1 MKTSLIIVGCFVVG
15 MLLPDLLPDASALL
29 HQSTVASEYVLYA
42 LLFLVGIG
50 IGSDPELPNIIRSFS
65 PRVLVVPAATIV
77 GTIAFSALT
86 IFLLPHRTL
95 ADCLAIGSGMGYYS
109 LSSVLI
115 TQLRTPDAGIAIAA
129 ELGTIALIA
138 NIVRELITLL
148 ASPALARLFGPLA
161 PICAGGATTA
171 DTTFPIITQTVGS
184 QYAFVAI
191 IHGIIVDASVPFL
204 VSLFCAV

>member
-15 MLLPDLLPDASALL
+15 MLLPGLLPDASALL

-115 TQLRTPDAGIAIAA
+115 TQLRTPDAGITIAA

-184 QYAFVAI
+184 RYAFIDI

>member
-15 MLLPDLLPDASALL
+15 MLLPGLLPDASALL

-184 QYAFVAI
+184 RYAFVAI
-191 IHGIIVDASVPFL
+191 IHGIIVDATVPFL
-204 VSLFCAV
+204 VSLFGVA

>member
-15 MLLPDLLPDASALL
+15 MLLPGLLPDASALL

-42 LLFLVGIG
+42 LLFLGGIG

-115 TQLRTPDAGIAIAA
+115 TQLRTPDAGITIAA

-184 QYAFVAI
+184 RYAFVAI

>member
-15 MLLPDLLPDASALL
+15 MLLPGLLPDASALL
-29 HQSTVASEYVLYA
+29 YQSTVASEYVLYA

-171 DTTFPIITQTVGS
+171 DTTFPIVTQTVGS
-184 QYAFVAI
+184 RYAFVAI

>member
-15 MLLPDLLPDASALL
+15 MLLPGLLPDASALL

-171 DTTFPIITQTVGS
+171 DTTFPIVTQTVGS
-184 QYAFVAI
+184 RYAFVAI

>member
-15 MLLPDLLPDASALL
+15 MLLPGLLPDASALL
-29 HQSTVASEYVLYA
+29 HQSTIASEYVLYA

-65 PRVLVVPAATIV
+65 PRVLVVPAATII

-115 TQLRTPDAGIAIAA
+115 TQLRTPDAGIVIAA

-184 QYAFVAI
+184 RYAFVAI
-191 IHGIIVDASVPFL
+191 LHGIIVDASVPFL
-204 VSLFCAV
+204 VSLFCSV

>member
-15 MLLPDLLPDASALL
+15 MLLPGLLPDASALL

-65 PRVLVVPAATIV
+65 PRVLVVPAATII

-184 QYAFVAI
+184 RYAFVAI

>member
-15 MLLPDLLPDASALL
+15 MLLPGLLPDASALL

-115 TQLRTPDAGIAIAA
+115 TQLRTPDAGITIAA

-184 QYAFVAI
+184 RYAFVAI

-204 VSLFCAV
+204 VSLLCAV

>member
-15 MLLPDLLPDASALL
+15 MLLPGLLPDASALL

-115 TQLRTPDAGIAIAA
+115 TQLRTPDAGITIAA

-138 NIVRELITLL
+138 NIVRELITRL

-184 QYAFVAI
+184 RYAFIAI

-204 VSLFCAV
+204 VSLFCSV

>member
-15 MLLPDLLPDASALL
+15 MLLPGLLPDASALL

-115 TQLRTPDAGIAIAA
+115 TQLRTPDAGIVIAA

-171 DTTFPIITQTVGS
+171 DTTFPIVTQTVGS
-184 QYAFVAI
+184 RYAFVAI

>member
-1 MKTSLIIVGCFVVG
+1 MRTSLIIVGCFVVG
-15 MLLPDLLPDASALL
+15 MLLPGLLPDASALL

-77 GTIAFSALT
+77 GTIAFCALT

-115 TQLRTPDAGIAIAA
+115 TQLRTPDAGITIAA

-184 QYAFVAI
+184 RYAFIAI

>member
-15 MLLPDLLPDASALL
+15 MLLPGLLPDASALL

-171 DTTFPIITQTVGS
+171 DTTFPIVTQTVGS
-184 QYAFVAI
+184 RYAFIAI

>member
-15 MLLPDLLPDASALL
+15 MLLPGLLPDASALL

-184 QYAFVAI
+184 RYAFVAI

-204 VSLFCAV
+204 VSLFCAM

>member
-15 MLLPDLLPDASALL
+15 MLLPGLLPDASALL

-171 DTTFPIITQTVGS
+171 DTTFPIVTQTVGS
-184 QYAFVAI
+184 RYAFVAI

-204 VSLFCAV
+204 VSLFCAA

>member
-15 MLLPDLLPDASALL
+15 MLLPGLLPDASALL

-115 TQLRTPDAGIAIAA
+115 TQLRTTDAGITIAA

-138 NIVRELITLL
+138 NIIRELITLL

-184 QYAFVAI
+184 RYAFVAI

-204 VSLFCAV
+204 VSLFCAA

>member
-15 MLLPDLLPDASALL
+15 MLLPGLLPDASALL

-115 TQLRTPDAGIAIAA
+115 TQLRTPDAGITIAA

-138 NIVRELITLL
+138 NIVRELTTLL

-184 QYAFVAI
+184 RYAFVAI

-204 VSLFCAV
+204 VSLFCSV

>member
-15 MLLPDLLPDASALL
+15 MLLPGLLPDASALL

-184 QYAFVAI
+184 RYAFIAI

>member
-15 MLLPDLLPDASALL
+15 MLLPGLLPDASALL

-115 TQLRTPDAGIAIAA
+115 TQLRTPDAGITIAA

-184 QYAFVAI
+184 RYAFVAI
-191 IHGIIVDASVPFL
+191 IQGIIVDASVPFL

>member
-15 MLLPDLLPDASALL
+15 MLLPGLLPDASALL

-109 LSSVLI
+109 LSSVLN

-184 QYAFVAI
+184 RYAFVAI

>member
-1 MKTSLIIVGCFVVG
+1 M
-15 MLLPDLLPDASALL
+15 
-29 HQSTVASEYVLYA
+29 
-42 LLFLVGIG
+42 FLVGIG
-50 IGSDPELPNIIRSFS
+50 IGSDPELPNILRTFS
-65 PRVLVVPAATIV
+65 PRILVVPAATIV
-77 GTIAFSALT
+77 GTLSFSALVAL
-86 IFLLPHRTL
+86 LLPHRAL

-115 TQLRTPDAGIAIAA
+115 TQLRTPEAGIAIAA
-129 ELGTIALIA
+129 QLGTIALIA

-148 ASPALARLFGPLA
+148 ASPMLARFFGPLA

-184 QYAFVAI
+184 RYAFIAI

-204 VSLFCAV
+204 VSLFCAI

>member
-15 MLLPDLLPDASALL
+15 MLLPGLLPDASALL

-115 TQLRTPDAGIAIAA
+115 TQLRTPDAGIVIAA

-184 QYAFVAI
+184 RYAFIAI

>member
-15 MLLPDLLPDASALL
+15 MLLPGLLPDASALL

-184 QYAFVAI
+184 RYAFVAI

-204 VSLFCAV
+204 VSLFCAA

>member
-15 MLLPDLLPDASALL
+15 MLLPGLLPDASALL

-184 QYAFVAI
+184 RYAFIAI
-191 IHGIIVDASVPFL
+191 IHGILVDASVPFL

>member
-15 MLLPDLLPDASALL
+15 MLLPGLLPDASALL

-65 PRVLVVPAATIV
+65 PRVLVVPAATII

-184 QYAFVAI
+184 RYAFVAI

-204 VSLFCAV
+204 VSLFCSV

>member
-15 MLLPDLLPDASALL
+15 MLLPGLLPDASALL

-115 TQLRTPDAGIAIAA
+115 TQLRTTDAGITIAA

-138 NIVRELITLL
+138 NIIRELITLL

-184 QYAFVAI
+184 RYAFIAI

>member
-15 MLLPDLLPDASALL
+15 MLLPGLLPDASALL

-184 QYAFVAI
+184 RYAFIAI

-204 VSLFCAV
+204 VSLFCAA

>member
-15 MLLPDLLPDASALL
+15 MLLPGLLPDASALL
-29 HQSTVASEYVLYA
+29 HQSTIASEYVLYA

-115 TQLRTPDAGIAIAA
+115 TQLRTPDAGIVIAA

-184 QYAFVAI
+184 RYAFIAI

-204 VSLFCAV
+204 VSLFCAA

>member
-15 MLLPDLLPDASALL
+15 MLLPGLLPDASALL

-65 PRVLVVPAATIV
+65 PRVLVVPAATII

-171 DTTFPIITQTVGS
+171 DTTFPIVTQTVGS
-184 QYAFVAI
+184 RYAFVAI

>member
-15 MLLPDLLPDASALL
+15 MLLPGLLPDASALL

-115 TQLRTPDAGIAIAA
+115 TQLRTPDAGIVIAA

-184 QYAFVAI
+184 RYAFVAI

>member
-15 MLLPDLLPDASALL
+15 MLLPGLLPDASALL
-29 HQSTVASEYVLYA
+29 HQSTVVSEYVLYA

-148 ASPALARLFGPLA
+148 ASPALSRLFGPLA

-184 QYAFVAI
+184 RYAFVAI

-204 VSLFCAV
+204 VSLFCSV

>member
-15 MLLPDLLPDASALL
+15 MLLPGLLPDASALL

-115 TQLRTPDAGIAIAA
+115 TQLRTPDAGITIAA

-138 NIVRELITLL
+138 NIVRELTTLL

-184 QYAFVAI
+184 RYAFIAI

-204 VSLFCAV
+204 VSLFCAM

>member
-15 MLLPDLLPDASALL
+15 MLLPGLLPDASALL
-29 HQSTVASEYVLYA
+29 HQSTVASVYVLYA

-115 TQLRTPDAGIAIAA
+115 TQLRTPDAGIVIAA

-184 QYAFVAI
+184 RYAFIAI

>member
-15 MLLPDLLPDASALL
+15 MLLPGLLPDASALL

-65 PRVLVVPAATIV
+65 PRVLVVPAATII

-184 QYAFVAI
+184 RYAFIAI

-204 VSLFCAV
+204 VSLFCSV

>member
-15 MLLPDLLPDASALL
+15 MLLPGLLPDASALL

-171 DTTFPIITQTVGS
+171 DTTFPIVTQTVGS
-184 QYAFVAI
+184 RYAFVAI

-204 VSLFCAV
+204 VSLFCAM

>member
-15 MLLPDLLPDASALL
+15 MLLPGLLPDASALL

-115 TQLRTPDAGIAIAA
+115 TQLRTPDAGITIAA

-138 NIVRELITLL
+138 NIVHELITLL

-184 QYAFVAI
+184 RYAFIAI

>member
-1 MKTSLIIVGCFVVG
+1 MKTSLIIVGCFVIG
-15 MLLPDLLPDASALL
+15 MLLPGLLPDASALL

-65 PRVLVVPAATIV
+65 PRVLVVPAATII

-115 TQLRTPDAGIAIAA
+115 TQLRTPDAGITIAA

-184 QYAFVAI
+184 RYAFIAI

-204 VSLFCAV
+204 VSLFCAI

>member
-15 MLLPDLLPDASALL
+15 MLLPGLLPDASALL
-29 HQSTVASEYVLYA
+29 HQSTVVSEYVLYA

-184 QYAFVAI
+184 RYAFVAI

>member
-1 MKTSLIIVGCFVVG
+1 MKTSLIIVGCFIVG
-15 MLLPDLLPDASALL
+15 MLLPGLLPDASALL
-29 HQSTVASEYVLYA
+29 YQSTVASEYVLYA

-171 DTTFPIITQTVGS
+171 DTTFPIVTQTVGS
-184 QYAFVAI
+184 RYAFVAI